1 MQYEDEAEKL
11 KRLQTSYEE
20 KQMEL
25 KKQRDDDLNNIEDM
39 KKQMAIQAQELQEK
53 LRRDA
58 QIEIKKQLEESEL
71 KRKEDELKQIEDV
84 RRAQEEEEKRQQLE
98 LL

>member
-84 RRAQEEEEKRQQLE
+84 RRA
-98 LL
+98 